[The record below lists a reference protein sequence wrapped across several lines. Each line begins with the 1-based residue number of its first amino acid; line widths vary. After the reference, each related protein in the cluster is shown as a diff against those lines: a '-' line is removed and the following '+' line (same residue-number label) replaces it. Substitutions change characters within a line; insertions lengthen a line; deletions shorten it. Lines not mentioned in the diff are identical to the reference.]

1 MRIILSPAK
10 SLNENPACPDLKF
23 TEPVF
28 LKDAE
33 TVMSKLKK
41 VSAKK
46 LESLMDISKDLA
58 LLNFDRNQKWNS
70 NLKSEVNFPAAF
82 GFTGQAYIGL
92 DFTTLTKKEQER
104 GQEKLRI
111 LSGLYGLLKPFDLIQ
126 PYRLEMGTSLPV
138 SAKAK
143 NLYQFWGDKIRK
155 QLEQELA
162 QEKNPFLVN
171 VASSEY
177 FKAAQLP
184 KFKYP
189 IITCVFKDIAKD
201 GTYKVN
207 MTYAKQARGAMVR
220 FVLKENIQK
229 INDLKAFD
237 VDGYY
242 FSSKE
247 STSSDFVY
255 LRG

>member
-1 MRIILSPAK
+1 MKIILSPAK
-10 SLNENPACPDLKF
+10 SLNENPDCKVGNF
-23 TEPVF
+23 THPIF
-28 LKDAE
+28 LKEAE
-33 TVMSKLKK
+33 IIMNKLKK

-58 LLNFDRNQKWNS
+58 ELNYFRNQKWNNS
-70 NLKSEVNFPAAF
+70 TKGNSNFPAAF
-82 GFTGQAYIGL
+82 GFTGQAYVGL
-92 DFTTLTKKEQER
+92 EFHTLSKKEQER

-126 PYRLEMGTSLPV
+126 PYRLEMGTSLPI

-155 QLEQELA
+155 QLEAEMD
-162 QEKNPFLVN
+162 EMKNPFLVN
-171 VASSEY
+171 VASAEY

-189 IITCVFKDIAKD
+189 VITCHFKDKAKNGD
-201 GTYKVN
+201 YKVN

-237 VDGYY
+237 TDGYY
-242 FSSKE
+242 FSPQQSNASE
-247 STSSDFVY
+247 FVY
-255 LRG
+255 LRE